1 MHVYFVRHGETEL
14 NRRFIHQSPSTPLSL
29 RGREQALTA
38 AEYLRPMNP
47 DILLTSDYTRAQ
59 ETARLIGSVLSL
71 SPQADA
77 RFREV
82 ERPTSLC
89 GRSLFHPLTYWYVLN
104 SVVRRNNPVWR
115 YNDAENF
122 NDIYT
127 RVEKTLVYLES
138 FYGTHD
144 SIAIVSHTMF
154 INLMVAYM
162 CKNRILAIRDLL
174 PAFLHVKQM
183 GNGEVVG
190 IKYTGPS
197 DKQVCT
203 WQLVHHAR

>member
-14 NRRFIHQSPSTPLSL
+14 SRRRIHQSPSTPLSP

-47 DILLTSDYTRAQ
+47 DILLTSDYTRAH

-71 SPQADA
+71 TPQADP

-82 ERPTSLC
+82 ERPSNLC
-89 GRSLFHPLTYWYVLN
+89 GRSLFHPFTYWYVFN
-104 SVVRRNNPVWR
+104 SVLRRGNPLWR
-115 YNDAENF
+115 YQDAENF
-122 NDIYT
+122 NDIYD
-127 RVEKTLVYLES
+127 RVEKTLAYLES

-144 SIAIVSHTMF
+144 SIAVVSHTMF

-162 CKNRILAIRDLL
+162 CKNRMIAVRDLL
-174 PAFLHVKQM
+174 PAFLHIKQM

>member
-14 NRRFIHQSPSTPLSL
+14 NRRFVHQSPSTPLSPH
-29 RGREQALTA
+29 GREQALTA

-59 ETARLIGSVLSL
+59 ETARLIGSVLTL

-82 ERPTSLC
+82 ERPSKLC
-89 GRSLFHPLTYWYVLN
+89 GRSLFHPETYWYVFN
-104 SVVRRNNPVWR
+104 SVVRRGNPQWH
-115 YNDAENF
+115 YDDAENF
-122 NDIYT
+122 SDIYD
-127 RVEKTLVYLES
+127 RVEKTLAYLES

-162 CKNRILAIRDLL
+162 CKNRILAVRDLL
-174 PAFLHVKQM
+174 PAFLPIIQLGIGV
-183 GNGEVVG
+183 VVG
-190 IKYTGPS
+190 I
-197 DKQVCT
+197 
-203 WQLVHHAR
+203 